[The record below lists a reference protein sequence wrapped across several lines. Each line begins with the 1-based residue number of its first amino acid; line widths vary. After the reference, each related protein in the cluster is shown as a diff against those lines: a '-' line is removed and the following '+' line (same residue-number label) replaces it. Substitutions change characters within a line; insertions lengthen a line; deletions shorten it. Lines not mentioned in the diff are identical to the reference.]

1 MTAPAHRASSA
12 GNAPLQRLTLA
23 VFDSLHERP
32 MWASLLASAC
42 AELRATAATLWIE
55 APTAEQAP
63 MIFHSAA
70 GIDEATCAAW
80 LAARDGARPI
90 NWLKHPG
97 GQVMGLSVTRQD
109 GRQSHLLARL
119 PGLDDGS
126 AQLLADFAP
135 VLDRAMQLFLDMV
148 ATQRS
153 LRVGD
158 SVLEASRLAVL
169 AVRGDGM
176 ILHANAR
183 ARMLLEAQDGL
194 IDQHGRLR
202 CTRPAE
208 SERLLA
214 TIADMAQRQSAASEV
229 PVYDLLS
236 VARDGDDVPLTV
248 IVRPGPDFGPATSP
262 LQRSAIVVARD
273 PAWAPLLPPQ
283 TLLALFNLSKAEAAL
298 ASELVRGAS
307 LEEAAADLAIS
318 RNTAKSQLQAIFQKT
333 GTKRQSDLIRLVL
346 NSAALLASQ

>member
-1 MTAPAHRASSA
+1 MDAPAHRTSTAS
-12 GNAPLQRLTLA
+12 NAALQRLTLA

-32 MWASLLASAC
+32 MWASLLAAAC
-42 AELRATAATLWIE
+42 AELGAMAATLWIE
-55 APTAEQAP
+55 APTAEQPP
-63 MIFHSAA
+63 MIFQSGEGLDDTA
-70 GIDEATCAAW
+70 CAAW
-80 LAARDGARPI
+80 LGKRDNARPI
-90 NWLKHPG
+90 NWLANPDG
-97 GQVMGLSVTRQD
+97 RVMGLSVARPD
-109 GRQSHLLARL
+109 GRQSHLLVRLRAMDDAAARM
-119 PGLDDGS
+119 
-126 AQLLADFAP
+126 LADFAP
-135 VLDRAMQLFLDMV
+135 VLDRAMRLFLDMV
-148 ATQRS
+148 ATQRG

-183 ARMLLEAQDGL
+183 ARMLLDAQDGL
-194 IDQHGRLR
+194 LDQHGKLR

-208 SERLLA
+208 SERLLT
-214 TIADMAQRQSAASEV
+214 TIADMALRQSAASDA
-229 PVYDLLS
+229 PVYDLLAI
-236 VARDGDDVPLTV
+236 ARDADDVPLTV

-307 LEEAAADLAIS
+307 LEEAAAELAVS

-346 NSAALLASQ
+346 NSAALLASR

>member
-1 MTAPAHRASSA
+1 MDAPAAAH
-12 GNAPLQRLTLA
+12 APLQRMTLA
-23 VFDSLHERP
+23 MLDSLHERP
-32 MWASLLASAC
+32 MWASLLSAAC
-42 AELRATAATLWIE
+42 TELRASAATLWIE
-55 APTAEQAP
+55 APTAEHPP
-63 MIFHSAA
+63 MIFTA
-70 GIDEATCAAW
+70 GTGLDAPTCAAW
-80 LAARDGARPI
+80 LAARDSARPL
-90 NWLKHPG
+90 NWLAQAG
-97 GQVMGLSVTRQD
+97 GTIMGLSITRPD
-109 GRQSHLLARL
+109 ARQSHLLVRL
-119 PGLDDGS
+119 AAHDDAA
-126 AQLLADFAP
+126 AQLLANFAP
-135 VLDRAMQLFLDMV
+135 VLDRAMRLFLDMV

-183 ARMLLEAQDGL
+183 ARMLLGAQDGL
-194 IDQHGRLR
+194 LDQHGRLR

-214 TIADMAQRQSAASEV
+214 TIADMAQRQCAASDA

-283 TLLALFNLSKAEAAL
+283 TLLALFSLSKAEAAL

-307 LEEAAADLAIS
+307 LEDAAADLAIS

-346 NSAALLASQ
+346 NSAALLASR